1 MIKHNPERLKDI
13 IGQDTKKIINW
24 LENPRKNSLLIYGPA
39 GVGKTASAYAL
50 AKEKNLEI
58 LELNASDLRNKDR
71 IKKVI
76 GEASL
81 QQSLFGKK
89 KLILIDE
96 VDGISGRHDYGGLA
110 ELNRIIDDS
119 KHLIILTAN
128 DVSDSK
134 FNTLRKKSELLEFK
148 PVNYLEILE
157 LFKKICEK
165 EKIKYNE
172 TKLKNIARK
181 NYGDVRASL
190 LDLDGSIIDK
200 KISEETN
207 EREYVQAIEEILRLV
222 FKSKDVNVLLK
233 AFSNVDEDLDEIF
246 LWIDENLDKEYTGD
260 DLIKAYDRLSKADV
274 YRGRILKRQ
283 YYRFLAYQNILMSV
297 GVGLSK
303 KEKRNGFVDY
313 KRSSRILKMWIA
325 KNRNA
330 KRKSIAG
337 KLARK
342 THNSMTKVYKDLDI
356 LVKFLK
362 EEKIAEELELD
373 DDEIKWLRDYN
384 GDR

>member
-1 MIKHNPERLKDI
+1 MIKHNPEKLNDI

-24 LENPRKNSLLIYGPA
+24 LESPRKNSLLIYGPA
-39 GVGKTASAYAL
+39 GIGKTASAYAL

-110 ELNRIIDDS
+110 ELNRIIDES
-119 KHLIILTAN
+119 KHPIILTAN

-148 PVNYLEILE
+148 PVNYLEIFE

-190 LDLDGSIIDK
+190 LDLEGSIIDK
-200 KISEETN
+200 KISEETD

-246 LWIDENLDKEYTGD
+246 LWIDENLDKEYAGD
-260 DLIKAYDRLSKADV
+260 DLIKAYDRLGKADV

-283 YYRFLAYQNILMSV
+283 YYRFLVYQNILMSA

-303 KEKRNGFVDY
+303 KEKKNGFVNY

-337 KLARK
+337 KLAK
-342 THNSMTKVYKDLDI
+342 KIHVSTYKAYKDFNDYI
-356 LVKFLK
+356 KFLNN
-362 EEKIAEELELD
+362 EKVASELELD
-373 DDEIKWLRDYN
+373 DEEIKYIGGL
-384 GDR
+384 